1 MRPVR
6 LLKLR
11 QLVGLRGVVAFVA
24 AVGVFADE
32 PLTGNVDESPALRH
46 AALELREPIPIV
58 DDVQLRGLLE
68 HLGFLQRGQFTLQL
82 RLPFADLLA
91 DHMGT
96 HAVVLCY
103 LVDIPCLR

>member
-1 MRPVR
+1 MRSVR
-6 LLKLR
+6 LVKLR
-11 QLVGLRGVVAFVA
+11 QLVGLCG

-32 PLTGNVDESPALRH
+32 PLSGDVDESPALRH

-68 HLGFLQRGQFTLQL
+68 HLGFLQRGQFALQL